1 MQVVSDAGALEL
13 SEVFNL
19 IKEGEA
25 LPIQF
30 DKEMEVQSM
39 YTLEIEMD
47 LSLMS

>member
-1 MQVVSDAGALEL
+1 MQVASDAGALEL

-25 LPIQF
+25 LPVYF
-30 DKEMEVQSM
+30 DKEMEVYSM
-39 YTLEIEMD
+39 YTLKSEMD